1 MRYYEEKAH
10 GDRVLAHSI
19 ETPTRPEWCARG
31 IRFAPGIKLYGI
43 GEVRGVEEDSLTEG
57 GALEKNVAQVHTS
70 VITNERM
77 LKERVMQNVRQ

>member
-1 MRYYEEKAH
+1 M
-10 GDRVLAHSI
+10 
-19 ETPTRPEWCARG
+19 
-31 IRFAPGIKLYGI
+31 
-43 GEVRGVEEDSLTEG
+43 EEDSLTEG